1 MDGMDGSVEASF
13 GVLDLLLLAVE
24 NLKLLIGLPAVVGVM
39 VYAATFL
46 IPREH
51 VSHAILALPASAT
64 MVGGAAAT
72 ATFAQ
77 TPNQAAAL
85 MVSAV
90 VLDPVIES
98 MGLVG
103 DRSLPEVRL
112 ALADDVDANI
122 GADGF
127 LHLLVTRKDPR
138 EALVISNAIIDSW
151 LKTTLPLESERLEL
165 SERLAFSK
173 ESLGSVG
180 RLLRNLAD
188 DNGATLGKPLTKGDA
203 GATIVSIGQLQSQY
217 LNDVLVLPRA
227 LRGITRD
234 VVKQRPTLVVAGGR
248 ESSRGVIAASAAVSV
263 GIVLLVWILVRRAWA
278 IAAQDPGLAAKQ
290 RRLLEAWP
298 FRGRRS

>member
-51 VSHAILALPASAT
+51 VSHAILALPASVT

-151 LKTTLPLESERLEL
+151 LKTTLPLESERLEKISEAVL
-165 SERLAFSK
+165 VDVDGKVLVRTSQKAAARNAKEYTNPLFIDPAAHRGLITFGAMALTIALITAVYCLLLCAFAQAVSTQVRAHRRLAQALERLAGLFLIGFGIR
-173 ESLGSVG
+173 LG
-180 RLLRNLAD
+180 
-188 DNGATLGKPLTKGDA
+188 T
-203 GATIVSIGQLQSQY
+203 Q
-217 LNDVLVLPRA
+217 
-227 LRGITRD
+227 
-234 VVKQRPTLVVAGGR
+234 
-248 ESSRGVIAASAAVSV
+248 
-263 GIVLLVWILVRRAWA
+263 
-278 IAAQDPGLAAKQ
+278 
-290 RRLLEAWP
+290 
-298 FRGRRS
+298 